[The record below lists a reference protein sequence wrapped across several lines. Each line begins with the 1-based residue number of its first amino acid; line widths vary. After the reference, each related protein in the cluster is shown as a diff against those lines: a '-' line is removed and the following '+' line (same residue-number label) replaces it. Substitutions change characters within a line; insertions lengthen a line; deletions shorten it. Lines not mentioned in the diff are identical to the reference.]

1 MHAMQGTT
9 KRLKISRSV
18 MDGSGKS
25 QRVQVA
31 ACAPAAAWCA
41 VKHNS
46 ASVTLFVGHV
56 LTSVPRT
63 AAERAVTS

>member
-1 MHAMQGTT
+1 MRGVQGTT

-31 ACAPAAAWCA
+31 ACTLA
-41 VKHNS
+41 VACYIAKGRRECN
-46 ASVTLFVGHV
+46 TLDM
-56 LTSVPRT
+56 
-63 AAERAVTS
+63 A